1 MIRCFHA
8 GAAVPPHSFFILCKG
23 CNAGKPGF
31 RPWTNSFIVVCPHE
45 EYFKFYFWLVYG
57 LHQSGSF
64 KIRHR
69 GSVIPFIS
77 LEDVRDLIREVA
89 PPIHPDWSRFQ
100 EILSYLDKLNN
111 LKSTLAQQ
119 LVATDQLQRSLLL
132 KYFFEKRKKTS
143 PSYFLKRV
151 ILYSTS

>member
-1 MIRCFHA
+1 
-8 GAAVPPHSFFILCKG
+8 
-23 CNAGKPGF
+23 
-31 RPWTNSFIVVCPHE
+31 
-45 EYFKFYFWLVYG
+45 
-57 LHQSGSF
+57 
-64 KIRHR
+64 
-69 GSVIPFIS
+69 
-77 LEDVRDLIREVA
+77 
-89 PPIHPDWSRFQ
+89 
-100 EILSYLDKLNN
+100 LNN